1 MRSLLLILALLLAVG
16 VVGSWVA
23 TGADMGWSKTE
34 VAVMKVDPVT
44 EIEFPDWQKRLVL
57 GVDFLVFGMLI
68 SFVLALSAFLLPK
81 FFRTKAAA
89 IQSNTKPTT
98 PTNEP

>member
-1 MRSLLLILALLLAVG
+1 MRTVFLVIALLLAV
-16 VVGSWVA
+16 VVIGAWVF

-44 EIEFPDWQKRLVL
+44 EIEFPDWEKRLVL
-57 GVDFLVFGMLI
+57 GVDFLVLGLI
-68 SFVLALSAFLLPK
+68 VSVVLALAAFILPN

-89 IQSNTKPTT
+89 IQSNTKSTT